1 MWRGRESGGGDCC
14 GTVVEGVL
22 LLLVVVVVVRL
33 VLLEVMAEVPTVVV
47 LPLPSFTYIP
57 DIKV

>member
-1 MWRGRESGGGDCC
+1 MWWYS
-14 GTVVEGVL
+14 GTVECVL